1 MKGHSNITWNNIST
15 LLAKSELDQ
24 ISIRTLLIF
33 CGICMRLGSNFSFL
47 IMKLV
52 GKYIFHEKICTKFA
66 IIFQINFSM
75 CISIISQTQITAG
88 HFLMFTIYISS
99 NYIRSFWMN
108 PCFFKYLNK
117 LPSFPFNVLNHRMA
131 NGWRR
136 FSKKVMIRK
145 HM

>member
-1 MKGHSNITWNNIST
+1 MKGHSNITWNNISN

-24 ISIRTLLIF
+24 IWEHF
-33 CGICMRLGSNFSFL
+33 CMRLGSNFSFL

-88 HFLMFTIYISS
+88 HSLMFTIYISS
-99 NYIRSFWMN
+99 IYIRSFWMN